1 MAKKLRGY
9 QSRFKAG
16 IFDGWRA
23 VTQHHGR
30 AGTNAA
36 VTATGSGKTVVMG
49 NIAAELQSHGM
60 QYPGLLLPNN
70 AHGIVI
76 AHRKEL
82 VGQISMAMAAEGL
95 RHNLL
100 ASQAT
105 VKDVVHKHMHG
116 LNASFYDPRATWT
129 VASVDTLIARGFPA
143 PERVGFAFTDE
154 GHHVLA
160 ENKWGRAMQM
170 FPNAYGLLMTATPCR
185 ADGMGLGRHH
195 DGLADALVEGP
206 GLAELMRDGYLV
218 TYRVFK
224 SKARDLD
231 MSDVHVT
238 SSGDYN
244 QKENA
249 RAVKRSRQVIGDA
262 VRIYQEHLAGK
273 LAIVFAA
280 DVEHGDMLAE
290 AFNAAGVPAVM
301 VTGEERKGKESRDES
316 LRKFGS
322 HYKVVIN
329 VDLFGEGFDVPAC
342 DAVIMCRPT
351 KSFQVYAQ
359 SIGRMLRLNIS
370 QLLMSMWDTFTVEQ
384 RLQHI
389 AESSKPYG
397 VLIDLV
403 GNVGQQFKIGD
414 YEYVGLPEGFAKWT
428 LDRRTRARGPSDAI
442 PVRKCRKCLKDY
454 ERTDSVCPFCGETAP
469 EPAQRGTIQAVDGD
483 VFELQGE
490 LLAQMR
496 GNVLEALEG
505 GGKVSDDWLAS
516 DPRTAGMARAAAQ
529 SKEASIRALMAH
541 IDKWAASTGFDHA
554 KNTRVFYYKFG
565 MDVLT
570 ALSQTANKAAE
581 LSARISRETMN
592 A

>member
-1 MAKKLRGY
+1 
-9 QSRFKAG
+9 
-16 IFDGWRA
+16 
-23 VTQHHGR
+23 
-30 AGTNAA
+30 
-36 VTATGSGKTVVMG
+36 
-49 NIAAELQSHGM
+49 M
-60 QYPGLLLPNN
+60 QYPGLQLPTN

-105 VKDVVHKHMHG
+105 VKDVVHKQMHG

-143 PERVGFAFTDE
+143 PDRVGFAFIDE
-154 GHHVLA
+154 GHHCLA
-160 ENKWGRAMQM
+160 TTKWGRAMQM

-206 GLAELMRDGYLV
+206 GLAELIRDGYLV
-218 TYRVFK
+218 NYRVLK
-224 SKARDLD
+224 SRARDLD
-231 MSDVHVT
+231 MSGVST
-238 SSGDYN
+238 TAGGDWN
-244 QKENA
+244 QKQSA
-249 RAVKRSRQVIGDA
+249 AAVKKSRQVIGDA
-262 VRIYQEHLAGK
+262 VRIYQENIAGK

-280 DVEHGDMLAE
+280 DVEHGDELAA

-301 VTGEERKGKESRDES
+301 VTGEERKGYESRDES
-316 LRKFGS
+316 LRKFGN

-370 QLLMSMWDTFTVEQ
+370 PVLMAMWDDLSVSQ
-384 RLQHI
+384 RLQYI
-389 AESSKPYG
+389 AESAKPQG

-414 YEYVGLPEGFAKWT
+414 YEYVGLPEGFASWT

-454 ERTDSVCPFCGETAP
+454 ERTDSVCPYCNEVAP
-469 EPAQRGTIQAVDGD
+469 DPAQRGTMQAVDGD
-483 VFELQGE
+483 VFELEGE

-496 GNVLEALEG
+496 GNVLDALQG
-505 GGKVSDDWLAS
+505 SAKVSESWLEQ
-516 DPRTAGMARAAAQ
+516 DPRTARMAASAAQ
-529 SKEASIRALMAH
+529 SKEASVRALMAH
-541 IDKWAASTGFDHA
+541 IDKWAASTGHDHA
-554 KNTRVFYYKFG
+554 KNARVFYFKFG

-592 A
+592 VG